1 MPEHI
6 TNSRSI
12 DCGAMEK
19 LLKGDFVS
27 VINNSRRNNAP
38 EWTALPQ
45 VRVEDID
52 EYTFDVIDPQD
63 DAQTVKRPFGEG
75 TASYVNGEQKMPYK
89 LHVVCYDIYLH
100 QFVFDDGQGHS
111 EMSLLKD
118 NTKMADLIVY
128 DREESH
134 KWFVVHEL
142 KKGAVKNKR
151 NLAQKQLNATV
162 NMLFKAKEMKAF
174 IDGFSNKMCI
184 YSAKDERV
192 LTTPNGIAD
201 AFLEVYEVLPDP
213 REFNYGVINRFGFR
227 AFETSKVIL
236 E

>member
-1 MPEHI
+1 
-6 TNSRSI
+6 
-12 DCGAMEK
+12 MEK

-38 EWTALPQ
+38 EWTTLPQ

-75 TASYVNGEQKMPYK
+75 TASYLNGEPTRPYK
-89 LHVVCYDIYLH
+89 LHVVCYDKYLH
-100 QFVFDDGQGHS
+100 QFVFDDKQGHP
-111 EMSLLKD
+111 EVSLLKN
-118 NTKMADLIVY
+118 NTKMADLILY

-134 KWFVVHEL
+134 KWFVVQEL
-142 KKGAVKNKR
+142 KKGAVENKR
-151 NLAQKQLNATV
+151 NLAHKQLSATV
-162 NMLFKAKEMKAF
+162 NMLFKSKEMKAF

-192 LTTPNGIAD
+192 LTTPNGMAD
-201 AFLEVYEVLPDP
+201 AFLEVYTVLPDP
-213 REFNYGVINRFGFR
+213 KEFNCFPINSFGFR